1 MCKAFLAAILIAF
14 FVLPVAGANSA
25 PMIAFS
31 DLINGPKSGLG
42 DSLGEGAIVTIWG
55 HNFGSTQGASK
66 VYVKDSLGVSREAAH
81 VYYWRAAQWSGI
93 DGDTSWPAH
102 FGMYEIAFSI
112 PSASADGAGKI
123 YVTVGAETSN
133 EMDFYIRSTGSIY
146 FFSPTGSDSA
156 AGTYSAPRLTINTYT
171 RSSAL
176 LAAGDIIYTLGTWDL
191 VGTTIQHSASGGV
204 HVDGSA
210 NNHIALVVYPGA
222 KLAVT
227 TVDNYSAQS
236 NYWVISKVET
246 ESNSMGL
253 DGISNGRLIGC
264 NVHGNG
270 TGAFSTAQVGMI
282 DAGAKWYVTSNVENV
297 SNLKVFGCYMH
308 DSGKVDDNKA
318 HPFYIYQRSRAT
330 DLHAPEIAWNYLKNN
345 EIRQGIHYYDEGY
358 EGDDDNCPGNFVDT
372 YKVHHNVVEDQVGP
386 GIDVT
391 IGGGAAT
398 AGTWGNFPVE
408 IYNNLL
414 INCGLIDDETINDV
428 GPAYALT
435 VFGERLISH
444 VKIYN
449 NTIYGYGYTPL
460 SQGGAIY
467 IPSSGSNY
475 ITFGGTYE
483 FVNNIVVDTKGFTF
497 EPTDL
502 KTPNVMQKNV
512 WYSSTQ
518 SPPAEDT
525 DPITT
530 NPNLVGGSPFD
541 YRLSAS
547 STNAIG
553 AGYDAS
559 ALVTDDLRGM
569 LRGVPLDIG
578 AFEYAEGEAVP
589 TPTPTPTPATHRS
602 MGAKPGLLP

>member
-1 MCKAFLAAILIAF
+1 MKKISLILALVLLSLHVMLPLHMAICSNA
-14 FVLPVAGANSA
+14 PV
-25 PMIAFS
+25 IAFS

-42 DSLGEGAIVTIWG
+42 DGLGEGAIVTIWG
-55 HNFGSTQGASK
+55 HNFGASQGASK

-81 VYYWRAAQWSGI
+81 VYYWRAAQWPGI

-112 PSASADGAGKI
+112 PSASANGAGKI
-123 YVTVGAETSN
+123 YVTVGVENSN
-133 EMDFYIRSTGSIY
+133 EIDFYIRSTGNIY

-176 LAAGDIIYTLGTWDL
+176 LSAGDIIYTLGTWDL

-227 TVDNYSAQS
+227 MVDNYAFLS
-236 NYWVISKVET
+236 NYWVISKIET
-246 ESNSMGL
+246 ESNACGVE
-253 DGISNGRLIGC
+253 GISNGRLIGC

-282 DAGAKWYVTSNVENV
+282 DAGAKFYLVSGVENID
-297 SNLKVFGCYMH
+297 NLKIFGCYVH

-318 HPFYIYQRSRAT
+318 HPFYLYLRSRAL
-330 DLHAPEIAWNYLKNN
+330 DLHAPEVAWNYLYNN
-345 EIRQGIHYYDEGY
+345 EIRQGIHYYDEGT
-358 EGDDDNCPGNFVDT
+358 EGDADNCPGNFIDT
-372 YKVHHNVVEDQVGP
+372 YKIHHNAVEDQVGP

-391 IGGGAAT
+391 IGGGAYS
-398 AGTWGNFPVE
+398 AGTYGDFPVE

-414 INCGLIDDETINDV
+414 INTGLLDYESVNTV
-428 GPAYALT
+428 GPAWAVT
-435 VFGERLISH
+435 IMGERFVSH
-444 VKIYN
+444 IKIYN
-449 NTIYGYGYTPL
+449 NTIYGYGDNQQTATN
-460 SQGGAIY
+460 GAIY
-467 IPSSGSNY
+467 IPSSGSNNVA
-475 ITFGGTYE
+475 FGGTYE
-483 FVNNIVVDTKGFTF
+483 FINNIIFDTKNLPF
-497 EPTDL
+497 EGGSDL
-502 KTPNVMQKNV
+502 KTPTAMRDNI
-512 WYSSTQ
+512 WYSSFGRAAPT
-518 SPPAEDT
+518 EDT
-525 DPITT
+525 NPITT
-530 NPNLVGGSPFD
+530 NPSLVGGSPFD

-553 AGYDAS
+553 AGYDVS

-578 AFEYAEGEAVP
+578 AFEYAEGEAP
-589 TPTPTPTPATHRS
+589 APATHRLR
-602 MGAKPGLLP
+602 AKPLLP